1 MEERYEIKS
10 EYLGPEDG
18 LKQEIRVLNRVLRWM
33 DHGLE
38 YEPDQCHAEL
48 IIRDLGMDGAKPVS
62 TPVTAE
68 TKDELEDRDWM
79 ALTRVARYLAG
90 APQFIQKF
98 EWQTVDAEVRA
109 YTDSDWAGDWTTRKS
124 TSGGVV
130 MSGSHLLMSGS
141 HLAQAFQL
149 KLASPSARRVL
160 RAQTFRCLHNSGC
173 ACRVR
178 ASPSALKGPATHSGV
193 PGPAFLSQVG
203 SPSHAGRTSCASGK

>member
-68 TKDELEDRDWM
+68 TKDELEDRDKAPLMSPTDATTYRALAARLNYLSLERHGQAHGNPKECDWM
-79 ALTRVARYLAG
+79 ALTRVSRYLAG
-90 APQFIQKF
+90 APQFMQKF
-98 EWQTVDAEVRA
+98 EWQTVDAEV
-109 YTDSDWAGDWTTRKS
+109 
-124 TSGGVV
+124 
-130 MSGSHLLMSGS
+130 
-141 HLAQAFQL
+141 
-149 KLASPSARRVL
+149 
-160 RAQTFRCLHNSGC
+160 
-173 ACRVR
+173 
-178 ASPSALKGPATHSGV
+178 
-193 PGPAFLSQVG
+193 
-203 SPSHAGRTSCASGK
+203 